1 MSCTSSTRD
10 PVSLP
15 WPGVKTEQVYV
26 VVYSDELRQEV
37 TRLPDW
43 ELAGSPRKV
52 FRHYAL
58 RSLSSV

>member
-1 MSCTSSTRD
+1 M
-10 PVSLP
+10 SLP